1 MLSRSL
7 EEGAVAIS
15 VVVPGPLRKRMENV
29 GAAILKG
36 LVMSVR
42 FENFSVIRTCRR
54 EILGC
59 ALVES
64 LGILV
69 LVALNF
75 RYGTYY
81 SDGIAVLYPV
91 TVHSLTESFRVSFRP
106 LEYLILLAA
115 NNVYLPLWFG
125 ASLLSMVGA
134 TILAGLACERL
145 FERQLP
151 KVGWWILGLA
161 NPLLFLPISQ
171 AQALSQPLANLLF
184 AGAMLAFISEL
195 HRLRD
200 QPLVG
205 WRADCVA
212 VFLNLIAAALFLTK
226 ENAVA
231 AATVIPAA
239 TAWIRLKASRLS
251 PIFLFSLLLPIGAAI
266 CWIFLKILFKSE
278 YPTVIFPSLGNTRY
292 DLKVN
297 PIAWGQNF
305 IATLAFPVTPLPSS
319 FIGFELLRPLW
330 VVVALGSVT
339 LFIELLL
346 RESLRQPK
354 IVLPLLVIAASC
366 APMILIHASELYSSM
381 IAPFAVSIVLLFGL
395 SKMRRL
401 SLAYGLLLYAASL
414 VNGVIFCLGSDFN
427 LLGLQHLQYSIYT
440 KEFQTGPICPIR
452 TAHIGWDGADVRD
465 LLGEPGVKGWFT
477 CIP

>member
-1 MLSRSL
+1 M
-7 EEGAVAIS
+7 G
-15 VVVPGPLRKRMENV
+15 NV
-29 GAAILKG
+29 GTAILKG
-36 LVMSVR
+36 LVMTVR
-42 FENFSVIRTCRR
+42 IVDSFSVIRTCRR

-59 ALVES
+59 ALVGS

-69 LVALNF
+69 LAALTF
-75 RYGTYY
+75 RYGVYY
-81 SDGIAVLYPV
+81 SDGVDVLYPV
-91 TVHSLTESFRVSFRP
+91 AIHSLTASFRIIFRP
-106 LEYLILLAA
+106 LQYLIILAA
-115 NNVYLPLWFG
+115 NKVYLPLWFG
-125 ASLLSMVGA
+125 ASLLCTVGA

-151 KVGWWILGLA
+151 KVGWWILGIA
-161 NPLLFLPISQ
+161 NPLLFAPVSQ
-171 AQALSQPLANLLF
+171 AQALSQPLATVLF

-195 HRLRD
+195 HQLRGR
-200 QPLVG
+200 PLLG
-205 WRADCVA
+205 WRADRLA
-212 VFLNLIAAALFLTK
+212 VFLNVMAAALFLTK

-239 TAWIRLKASRLS
+239 TVWIRLKARRLS
-251 PIFLFSLLLPIGAAI
+251 PIFLFSLLLPIGTAI
-266 CWIFLKILFKSE
+266 CWLFVKILFKSE
-278 YPTVIFPSLGNTRY
+278 FSGSLFPTLGGNRRY
-292 DLKVN
+292 DLRVA
-297 PIAWGQNF
+297 PITWGQNF
-305 IATLAFPVTPLPSS
+305 IETLAFPVTPLPSS

-339 LFIELLL
+339 LFIGVLL
-346 RESLRQPK
+346 RASLRQPK

-414 VNGVIFCLGSDFN
+414 VNGIIFCLGSDFN
-427 LLGLQHLQYSIYT
+427 LFGLQHLQYSFYT
-440 KEFQTGPICPIR
+440 KPFQTDPICPIR
-452 TAHIGWDGADVRD
+452 TAHIGWDGTDVRD
-465 LLGEPGVKGWFT
+465 LLGQPGFKARFT

>member
-1 MLSRSL
+1 M
-7 EEGAVAIS
+7 G
-15 VVVPGPLRKRMENV
+15 NV

-36 LVMSVR
+36 LVITVR
-42 FENFSVIRTCRR
+42 IVDSFSVIRTCRR

-59 ALVES
+59 ALVGS
-64 LGILV
+64 LSISV
-69 LVALNF
+69 LAALTF
-75 RYGTYY
+75 RYGVYY
-81 SDGIAVLYPV
+81 GDGNAVLYSV
-91 TVHSLTESFRVSFRP
+91 VVHSLTAGFRISFRP

-115 NNVYLPLWFG
+115 NKVYLPLWFG
-125 ASLLSMVGA
+125 ASLLCMVGA

-161 NPLLFLPISQ
+161 NPLLFLPVSQ
-171 AQALSQPLANLLF
+171 AQALSQSLADLLF

-195 HRLRD
+195 HRLRGR
-200 QPLVG
+200 PLLG
-205 WRADCVA
+205 WRADRVA
-212 VFLNLIAAALFLTK
+212 VFLNLMAAALFLTK

-251 PIFLFSLLLPIGAAI
+251 PIFLFSLLLPIGTAI
-266 CWIFLKILFKSE
+266 CWIFVKILFKLEFPSS
-278 YPTVIFPSLGNTRY
+278 IFPTLGNTRY
-292 DLKVN
+292 DLRVN
-297 PIAWGQNF
+297 PITWGQNF
-305 IATLAFPVTPLPSS
+305 IGTLAFPVTPLPSS

-339 LFIELLL
+339 LFIGVLL

-414 VNGVIFCLGSDFN
+414 GNGIIFCLGSDFN

-440 KEFQTGPICPIR
+440 KPFQTDPICPIR
-452 TAHIGWDGADVRD
+452 TAHIGWDETDVHE
-465 LLGEPGVKGWFT
+465 LVGEPDVKGRFT
-477 CIP
+477 CIR